1 MTASTS
7 TIEPLDADRNL
18 WNAGLTPLVRRSANV
33 AKAIATVE
41 DEPDVWGGSSAAF
54 AGQHAV
60 VAPVSIPGPS
70 LPQAEFDALQ
80 KWEGHVV
87 SVSECEFTAT
97 LVDLTQSGVEEE
109 VVLDLSELSED
120 DLPLVAPGAVFYWS
134 VGYRVEQSGER
145 SRSSVIWFRRLP
157 AWTESDIERAT
168 IRASELKAKLGL

>member
-7 TIEPLDADRNL
+7 TIDQLDVNSDL
-18 WNAGLTPLVRRSANV
+18 WKIGLTPLVRRDADV

-41 DEPDVWGGSSAAF
+41 DEPDAWDRSSPGGVA
-54 AGQHAV
+54 QRMV
-60 VAPVSIPGPS
+60 VAPVSIPVAS

-87 SVSECEFTAT
+87 SVSESEFTAT
-97 LVDLTQSGVEEE
+97 LIDLTRPGVEEE
-109 VVLDLSELSED
+109 AVLDLTELSED
-120 DLPLVAPGAVFYWS
+120 DLPLVQPGAVFYWS

-157 AWTESDIERAT
+157 AWTEKDIERARR
-168 IRASELKAKLGL
+168 RARDLKDQLGL